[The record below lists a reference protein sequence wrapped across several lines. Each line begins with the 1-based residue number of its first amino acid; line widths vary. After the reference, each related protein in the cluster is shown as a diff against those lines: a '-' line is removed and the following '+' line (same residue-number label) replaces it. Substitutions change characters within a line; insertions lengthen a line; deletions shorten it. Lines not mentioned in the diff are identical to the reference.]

1 MYNILFNLQE
11 HQFCS
16 NLIFDL
22 RTKSKFYVKIGK
34 FFVRIY
40 RGKKELMQF
49 YATVKI
55 FLCILNLSVLGKW
68 EKQVS

>member
-34 FFVRIY
+34 FFVRID
-40 RGKKELMQF
+40 RGKKELQF
-49 YATVKI
+49 YAIVKI